1 MIPSG
6 DLWLAPLTRL
16 RADLPGNVPG
26 PHAAEYYA
34 QRSGPDGAGVLLTEA
49 TPVCPE
55 GHGYYRTPGLHTE
68 AQAEAWKPVT
78 QAVHDAGSQIFC
90 QLWHV
95 GGGPDYKRVKC
106 SPPRALATDEIPG
119 VVAS

>member
-1 MIPSG
+1 MIPSA

-34 QRSGPDGAGVLLTEA
+34 QRSGPEGAGVVLTEA

-55 GHGYYRTPGLHTE
+55 GHGYYRTPGLHT
-68 AQAEAWKPVT
+68 K
-78 QAVHDAGSQIFC
+78 
-90 QLWHV
+90 
-95 GGGPDYKRVKC
+95 
-106 SPPRALATDEIPG
+106 
-119 VVAS
+119 

>member
-1 MIPSG
+1 MIPSA
-6 DLWLAPLTRL
+6 DLWMAPLTRL
-16 RADLPGNVPG
+16 RAELPGNVPG

-34 QRSGPDGAGVLLTEA
+34 QRSGPEGAGVLLTEA

-55 GHGYYRTPGLHTE
+55 GHGYYRTPGLYTE
-68 AQAEAWKPVT
+68 DQANGWKTVT

-95 GGGPDYKRVKC
+95 GRMSHVCLLYT
-106 SPPRALATDEIPG
+106 SPSPRDRLLSRMPSSA
-119 VVAS
+119 

>member
-34 QRSGPDGAGVLLTEA
+34 QRSGRWCSVLT
-49 TPVCPE
+49 
-55 GHGYYRTPGLHTE
+55 
-68 AQAEAWKPVT
+68 K
-78 QAVHDAGSQIFC
+78 
-90 QLWHV
+90 
-95 GGGPDYKRVKC
+95 
-106 SPPRALATDEIPG
+106 PPRCPG
-119 VVAS
+119 DQVLQNARFAYWKHKQKRGSP